1 MHFMPRLPLLCAV
14 AAFVAGQ
21 SLFLLVMPP
30 LARSLGFTD
39 LQAGLIVSLSA
50 LLLMIS
56 APFWGHLSD
65 RLGRGPVLSLAIG
78 VSAIALAAIACV
90 IHLRLSG
97 MFSAGVA
104 LISISGF
111 RGLQVLL
118 AGGMFPA
125 AQGYIAD
132 TTERSD
138 RTRAMGL
145 LGATTGLGGVA
156 GAAVTF
162 GVAPNH
168 PATAFGIVA
177 LVLTCALVAV
187 NKIDVP
193 KVQHI
198 KSPENTENL
207 GKAFNISWPYMAITM
222 VSFAGYSILQ
232 QVTAIRMQDTLEFTV
247 DVSIA
252 RSGAGFLCTA
262 IVMVLTQIVLSRF
275 LTLKPSTL
283 LAAGALISIISVLIN
298 ISAISYGIIF
308 CSLLIL
314 GIGLG
319 LMLPGNMAGLSL
331 DNAPG
336 TQGKAAGLNIL
347 AQGIGQ
353 TIGPVLASYSYGIS
367 RLQPFKISCFLFILA
382 LGVALYLSRRSK
394 ERHR

>member
-1 MHFMPRLPLLCAV
+1 
-14 AAFVAGQ
+14 
-21 SLFLLVMPP
+21 
-30 LARSLGFTD
+30 
-39 LQAGLIVSLSA
+39 
-50 LLLMIS
+50 
-56 APFWGHLSD
+56 
-65 RLGRGPVLSLAIG
+65 
-78 VSAIALAAIACV
+78 
-90 IHLRLSG
+90 
-97 MFSAGVA
+97 
-104 LISISGF
+104 
-111 RGLQVLL
+111 
-118 AGGMFPA
+118 
-125 AQGYIAD
+125 
-132 TTERSD
+132 
-138 RTRAMGL
+138 MGL

-168 PATAFGIVA
+168 PATAFGFVA

-198 KSPENTENL
+198 KNPENTENI

-232 QVTAIRMQDTLEFTV
+232 QVTAIRMQDTLGFTV

-262 IVMVLTQIVLSRF
+262 IVLVLTQIVLLRF

-283 LAAGALISIISVLIN
+283 LAAGALISIISVLLN
-298 ISAISYGIIF
+298 ISATSYGIIF

-382 LGVALYLSRRSK
+382 LGVALYLNRRSK